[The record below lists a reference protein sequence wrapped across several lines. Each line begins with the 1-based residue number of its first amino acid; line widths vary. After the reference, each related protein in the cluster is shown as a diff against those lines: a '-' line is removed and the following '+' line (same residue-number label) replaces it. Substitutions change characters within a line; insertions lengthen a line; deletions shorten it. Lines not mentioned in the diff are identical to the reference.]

1 MIAWPS
7 AQPPRA
13 RGAFSGGRRAFAPR
27 RPPDPA
33 PPTLPLPPT
42 NARPPPGPR
51 GGPGFDAAGV
61 FKSEKAAWE
70 AVPHEWALEGAEREA
85 LAVLRR
91 RAAEA

>member
-1 MIAWPS
+1 
-7 AQPPRA
+7 
-13 RGAFSGGRRAFAPR
+13 
-27 RPPDPA
+27 
-33 PPTLPLPPT
+33 
-42 NARPPPGPR
+42 
-51 GGPGFDAAGV
+51 V